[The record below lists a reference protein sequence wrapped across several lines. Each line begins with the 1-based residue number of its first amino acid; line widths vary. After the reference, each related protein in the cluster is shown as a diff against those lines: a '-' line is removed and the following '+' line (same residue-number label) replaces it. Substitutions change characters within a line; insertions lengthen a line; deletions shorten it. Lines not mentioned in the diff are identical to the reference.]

1 MAMFYLVRHGDTG
14 VSNMISGRMSGV
26 HLTQAGREQA
36 QHLADRFSDIPAD
49 ALYSSPLE
57 RALETAHAIATVLD
71 LPVRIAGEIT
81 EIDYGDW
88 TGKSFDDLS
97 PDPRW
102 HFFNSFRSAV
112 QIPHG
117 ENMIQVQSRFLGW
130 MEQVRRDDAQKRIV
144 VVSHQDP
151 IRAVV
156 TYYAG
161 LHVDM
166 FYRFDISHASVT
178 VIEIENSK
186 PRVLTLNN
194 VRSLP
199 R

>member
-1 MAMFYLVRHGDTG
+1 
-14 VSNMISGRMSGV
+14 
-26 HLTQAGREQA
+26 
-36 QHLADRFSDIPAD
+36 
-49 ALYSSPLE
+49 
-57 RALETAHAIATVLD
+57 
-71 LPVRIAGEIT
+71 
-81 EIDYGDW
+81 
-88 TGKSFDDLS
+88 
-97 PDPRW
+97 
-102 HFFNSFRSAV
+102 
-112 QIPHG
+112 
-117 ENMIQVQSRFLGW
+117 MIQVQSRFLGW

>member
-102 HFFNSFRSAV
+102 QFFNSFRSAA